1 MGDAVSEQQGGF
13 ATTGR
18 TAVGRAV
25 GAAVGAT
32 RSAVDEGQVPYEA
45 QIGQTGVLVS
55 PKLYIGIGIS
65 GAIQHLVGMQTSD
78 TIVAINND
86 PDAPIFE
93 IADFGVVGDL
103 FTVVPQL
110 ITALEARKA

>member
-1 MGDAVSEQQGGF
+1 MFEELVGGL
-13 ATTGR
+13 ADTL
-18 TAVGRAV
+18 

-32 RSAVDEGQVPYEA
+32 RSAVDEDQVAYEA

-65 GAIQHLVGMQTSD
+65 GAVQHLVGMQTAD

-86 PDAPIFE
+86 EDAPIFD
-93 IADFGVVGDL
+93 IADFGIIGDL
-103 FTVVPQL
+103 FDVVPQ
-110 ITALEARKA
+110 IISEIEARK